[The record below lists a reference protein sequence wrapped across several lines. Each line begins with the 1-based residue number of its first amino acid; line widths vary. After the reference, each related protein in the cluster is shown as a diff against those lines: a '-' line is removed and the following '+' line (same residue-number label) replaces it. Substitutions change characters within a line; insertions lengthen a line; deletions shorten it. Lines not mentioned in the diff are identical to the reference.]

1 MNKITVLE
9 YAKRKGVSKQAVQ
22 QQINKGKLEAEKI
35 EGQWFINEEPTVD
48 VNFGTGQQAGL
59 GANQQA
65 GLGAN
70 QQAGLGANQ
79 QAGLGANQQELL
91 DQLRSENEYLRNK
104 LDDSD
109 GARVR
114 SDTIIM
120 QLTQQLE
127 RTQLQLDSLRETT
140 TLWQRVKAIFL
151 HKPA

>member
-22 QQINKGKLEAEKI
+22 QQINKGKLESEKI
-35 EGQWFINEEPTVD
+35 EGQLFINEEPTVD
-48 VNFGTGQQAGL
+48 
-59 GANQQA
+59 
-65 GLGAN
+65 
-70 QQAGLGANQ
+70 AGLGANQ

>member
-48 VNFGTGQQAGL
+48 ANLGTGQQAGL
-59 GANQQA
+59 GANQQ
-65 GLGAN
+65 G
-70 QQAGLGANQ
+70 
-79 QAGLGANQQELL
+79 LL

-140 TLWQRVKAIFL
+140 TLWQRVKAIL
-151 HKPA
+151 ST

>member
-48 VNFGTGQQAGL
+48 ANLGTGQQAGL

-70 QQAGLGANQ
+70 QQG
-79 QAGLGANQQELL
+79 LL

>member
-9 YAKRKGVSKQAVQ
+9 YAKRRGVSKQAVQ
-22 QQINKGKLEAEKI
+22 QQINKGKLDAEKI
-35 EGQWFINEEPTVD
+35 EGQWFINEELTVD
-48 VNFGTGQQAGL
+48 AGL

-70 QQAGLGANQ
+70 RQV
-79 QAGLGANQQELL
+79 GLGANQQELL

-140 TLWQRVKAIFL
+140 TLWQRVKSIFL

>member
-22 QQINKGKLEAEKI
+22 QQINKGKLDAEKI
-35 EGQWFINEEPTVD
+35 EGQWFINEELTVD
-48 VNFGTGQQAGL
+48 
-59 GANQQA
+59 
-65 GLGAN
+65 
-70 QQAGLGANQ
+70 
-79 QAGLGANQQELL
+79 AGLGANQQELL
-91 DQLRSENEYLRNK
+91 DQLRSENEYLRSK

-140 TLWQRVKAIFL
+140 TLWRRVKAIFL

>member
-48 VNFGTGQQAGL
+48 ADLGTGQQAGL

-65 GLGAN
+65 S
-70 QQAGLGANQ
+70 LGANQ

-140 TLWQRVKAIFL
+140 TLWQRVKSIFL

>member
-48 VNFGTGQQAGL
+48 ANLGTGQQAS
-59 GANQQA
+59 
-65 GLGAN
+65 
-70 QQAGLGANQ
+70 
-79 QAGLGANQQELL
+79 LGANQQELL

>member
-48 VNFGTGQQAGL
+48 VNFGTG
-59 GANQQA
+59 QQA

-140 TLWQRVKAIFL
+140 TLWQRVKSIFL

>member
-48 VNFGTGQQAGL
+48 ANLGTG
-59 GANQQA
+59 
-65 GLGAN
+65 

>member
-48 VNFGTGQQAGL
+48 ANLGTGQQAGL
-59 GANQQA
+59 GANQQ
-65 GLGAN
+65 G
-70 QQAGLGANQ
+70 
-79 QAGLGANQQELL
+79 LL

-140 TLWQRVKAIFL
+140 TLWQRVKSIFL

>member
-48 VNFGTGQQAGL
+48 AGL
-59 GANQQA
+59 GANR
-65 GLGAN
+65 
-70 QQAGLGANQ
+70 QAGLGANQ

-140 TLWQRVKAIFL
+140 TLWQRVKSIFL

>member
-48 VNFGTGQQAGL
+48 ADFGT
-59 GANQQA
+59 NQQT
-65 GLGAN
+65 
-70 QQAGLGANQ
+70 
-79 QAGLGANQQELL
+79 GLGANQQELL

-140 TLWQRVKAIFL
+140 TLWQRVKSIFL

>member
-1 MNKITVLE
+1 MDKITVLE
-9 YAKRKGVSKQAVQ
+9 YAKRKGVSKKAVQ

-59 GANQQA
+59 GANQQ
-65 GLGAN
+65 G
-70 QQAGLGANQ
+70 
-79 QAGLGANQQELL
+79 LL

>member
-48 VNFGTGQQAGL
+48 ADFGTNQQTGL

-65 GLGAN
+65 S
-70 QQAGLGANQ
+70 
-79 QAGLGANQQELL
+79 LGANQQELL

-140 TLWQRVKAIFL
+140 TLWQRVKSIFL

>member
-35 EGQWFINEEPTVD
+35 EGQWFINEELTVD
-48 VNFGTGQQAGL
+48 
-59 GANQQA
+59 
-65 GLGAN
+65 
-70 QQAGLGANQ
+70 
-79 QAGLGANQQELL
+79 AGLGANQQELL

-140 TLWQRVKAIFL
+140 TLWQRVKAIL
-151 HKPA
+151 ST

>member
-22 QQINKGKLEAEKI
+22 QQINKGKLDAEKI
-35 EGQWFINEEPTVD
+35 EGQWFINEELTVD
-48 VNFGTGQQAGL
+48 AGL

-70 QQAGLGANQ
+70 RQV
-79 QAGLGANQQELL
+79 GLGANQQELL

-140 TLWQRVKAIFL
+140 TLWQRVKSIFL

>member
-35 EGQWFINEEPTVD
+35 EGQWFINEEPTID
-48 VNFGTGQQAGL
+48 AD
-59 GANQQA
+59 
-65 GLGAN
+65 LGAN

-140 TLWQRVKAIFL
+140 TLWQRVKSIFL

>member
-48 VNFGTGQQAGL
+48 VNFGTG
-59 GANQQA
+59 QQA

>member
-48 VNFGTGQQAGL
+48 ADLGTGQQTGL

-65 GLGAN
+65 SLS
-70 QQAGLGANQ
+70 
-79 QAGLGANQQELL
+79 ANQQELL

-140 TLWQRVKAIFL
+140 TLWQRVKSIFL

>member
-48 VNFGTGQQAGL
+48 
-59 GANQQA
+59 A

-140 TLWQRVKAIFL
+140 TLWQRVKSIFL

>member
-48 VNFGTGQQAGL
+48 AGL
-59 GANQQA
+59 GANRQA

-140 TLWQRVKAIFL
+140 TLWQRVKSIFL

>member
-35 EGQWFINEEPTVD
+35 EGQWFINEELTVD
-48 VNFGTGQQAGL
+48 AGL

-70 QQAGLGANQ
+70 RQV
-79 QAGLGANQQELL
+79 GLGANQQELL

-140 TLWQRVKAIFL
+140 TLWQRVKSIFL

>member
-22 QQINKGKLEAEKI
+22 QQINKGKLDAEKI
-35 EGQWFINEEPTVD
+35 EGQWFINEELTVD
-48 VNFGTGQQAGL
+48 AGL

-70 QQAGLGANQ
+70 RQV
-79 QAGLGANQQELL
+79 GLGANQQELL
-91 DQLRSENEYLRNK
+91 DQLRSENEYLRSK

-140 TLWQRVKAIFL
+140 TLWQRVKSIFL

>member
-48 VNFGTGQQAGL
+48 AGL
-59 GANQQA
+59 GANRQV
-65 GLGAN
+65 
-70 QQAGLGANQ
+70 
-79 QAGLGANQQELL
+79 GLGANQQELL
-91 DQLRSENEYLRNK
+91 DQLRSENEYLRSK

>member
-48 VNFGTGQQAGL
+48 
-59 GANQQA
+59 A

-79 QAGLGANQQELL
+79 QAGLGANQQELI

>member
-48 VNFGTGQQAGL
+48 ANLGTGQQAGL

-65 GLGAN
+65 SLGT
-70 QQAGLGANQ
+70 
-79 QAGLGANQQELL
+79 NQQELL

-140 TLWQRVKAIFL
+140 TLWQRVKSIFL

>member
-48 VNFGTGQQAGL
+48 ANLGTG
-59 GANQQA
+59 
-65 GLGAN
+65 
-70 QQAGLGANQ
+70 Q

>member
-1 MNKITVLE
+1 MCYQGAAAGPTNFNMQTPTPWNELDTLELYHGCAVENSKPHVDLFILPSGRCNIVLDSFPGE
-9 YAKRKGVSKQAVQ
+9 EGPYQVRLNCSEGA
-22 QQINKGKLEAEKI
+22 EA
-35 EGQWFINEEPTVD
+35 
-48 VNFGTGQQAGL
+48 
-59 GANQQA
+59 
-65 GLGAN
+65 
-70 QQAGLGANQ
+70 
-79 QAGLGANQQELL
+79 GANQQELL

-140 TLWQRVKAIFL
+140 TLWQRVKSIFL

>member
-22 QQINKGKLEAEKI
+22 QQINKGKLDAEKI

-48 VNFGTGQQAGL
+48 ANLGTGQQAGL
-59 GANQQA
+59 GANQQ
-65 GLGAN
+65 G
-70 QQAGLGANQ
+70 
-79 QAGLGANQQELL
+79 LL

-140 TLWQRVKAIFL
+140 TLWRRVKAIFL

>member
-48 VNFGTGQQAGL
+48 ANLGTG
-59 GANQQA
+59 
-65 GLGAN
+65 
-70 QQAGLGANQ
+70 Q

-127 RTQLQLDSLRETT
+127 RTQLQLDSLREPT

>member
-48 VNFGTGQQAGL
+48 ANFGTG
-59 GANQQA
+59 
-65 GLGAN
+65 

>member
-48 VNFGTGQQAGL
+48 ANLGTGQQAGL
-59 GANQQA
+59 GANQQ
-65 GLGAN
+65 G
-70 QQAGLGANQ
+70 
-79 QAGLGANQQELL
+79 LL

>member
-48 VNFGTGQQAGL
+48 AGL
-59 GANQQA
+59 GANR
-65 GLGAN
+65 
-70 QQAGLGANQ
+70 QAGLGANQ

>member
-48 VNFGTGQQAGL
+48 AGL
-59 GANQQA
+59 GANR
-65 GLGAN
+65 
-70 QQAGLGANQ
+70 

-140 TLWQRVKAIFL
+140 TLWQRVKSIFL